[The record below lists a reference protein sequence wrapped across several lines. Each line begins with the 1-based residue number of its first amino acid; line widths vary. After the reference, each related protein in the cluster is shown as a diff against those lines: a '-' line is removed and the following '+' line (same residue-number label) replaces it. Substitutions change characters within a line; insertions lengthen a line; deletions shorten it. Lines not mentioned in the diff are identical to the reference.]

1 MLSQVRVDKA
11 PQTGAIWWL
20 PLALALVGLAIAVVA
35 LIRAGR
41 DDGPGPIRRALGG
54 LRRLTG
60 LPGWCAAGISIS
72 LWALLVAVIG
82 FVWDVSW
89 HADIGRDKEL
99 FTPPHTMILTGL
111 IAIGIAAIAS
121 IVAATTEK
129 TEVGFR
135 LGPLRVPWSS
145 LPMGLMA
152 GGAVI
157 GFPLDDLWH
166 RTYGIDVTMWSP
178 THLLM
183 IGGASLT
190 PIACWLMLAEAEVP
204 ATQTPWV
211 RRLSEVLATATL
223 LGLSTFQLEFD
234 LGIPQWQALYHP
246 MLVALAMGIGLL
258 AAREALGPGGALR
271 ATLGFLGAR
280 VLIALL
286 VGPAFGLST
295 PHFPLYLGGALAVE
309 AIFLLGD
316 RLSPMGRVL
325 ASGIA
330 IATVGTGVEWAWTHV
345 WGFQPWGARLL
356 AWWWVVVVMALVCSL
371 IGSALGRAVA
381 HEPMLVP
388 YLTVGVALGAMALL
402 LAVPYPRHGSDAVA
416 TVGVTRVGPDVP
428 VLTRNNRLSV
438 ERDVTVQLK
447 VDPPDAVRDAD
458 VLRAFAWQGGKV
470 FIRDFHPV
478 APGAFA
484 TSDPLPTGG
493 TWKSLIFFSKGSVV
507 AAVPISFPNDLQYGL
522 KEIPPP
528 FDAPRVAK
536 FKAAHQ
542 YLVRESHSGNALP
555 AILAYTGMAIV
566 AIVWFIAMVGVGET
580 IARRM
585 RYEPQPRRSTTV
597 SRP

>member
-1 MLSQVRVDKA
+1 MLTQVRVDKP

-20 PLALALVGLAIAVVA
+20 PLALTLVGLAIAVIA

-99 FTPPHTMILTGL
+99 FTPPHTMILVGL
-111 IAIGIAAIAS
+111 AGIGIAAVSS

-129 TEVGFR
+129 AEVGFR
-135 LGPLRVPWSS
+135 VGPLRVPWSS
-145 LPMGLMA
+145 LPMGLMSA
-152 GGAVI
+152 GAVI

-183 IGGASLT
+183 ISGASLA
-190 PIACWLMLAEAEVP
+190 PMAAWLMLAEADIP
-204 ATQTPWV
+204 AVQNRWV
-211 RRLSEVLATATL
+211 RLLSEVLATATL

-246 MLVALAMGIGLL
+246 VLLALAMGIGLV

-271 ATLGFLGAR
+271 AALGFIGSRAAIGA
-280 VLIALL
+280 L
-286 VGPAFGLST
+286 VGSVFGLSM
-295 PHFPLYLGGALAVE
+295 PHFPLYLGGALGIE

-316 RLSPMGRVL
+316 RASPMARVIGS
-325 ASGIA
+325 AVA
-330 IATVGTGVEWAWTHV
+330 IATVGVGVEWGWTHV
-345 WGFQPWGARLL
+345 WGFQPWQTGLL
-356 AWWWVVVVMALVCSL
+356 ASWWLVLVMAVVCSV

-381 HEPMLVP
+381 HQPLLVP
-388 YLTVGVALGAMALL
+388 YPAVGVALAAMALL
-402 LAVPYPRHGSDAVA
+402 LAIPYPRNGSDAVA
-416 TVGVTRVGPDVP
+416 TVRVQRAGPDIPVVTRD
-428 VLTRNNRLSV
+428 NRLSI
-438 ERDVTVQLK
+438 ERDVTVELV
-447 VDPPDAVRDAD
+447 VDPRTAVNKAD
-458 VLRAFAWQGGKV
+458 VLRALAWQGGSV
-470 FIRDFHPV
+470 HIRNFH
-478 APGAFA
+478 AAGAGRYV
-484 TSDPLPTGG
+484 TDKPLPTGG
-493 TWKSLIFFSKGSVV
+493 TWKSLIFFSKRSTV
-507 AAVPISFPNDLQYGL
+507 AAVPISFPADLQYSL

-528 FDAPRVAK
+528 FGAPRVAK
-536 FKAAHQ
+536 FKAAQ
-542 YLVRESHSGNALP
+542 TYLVRESHSGNALP
-555 AILAYTGMAIV
+555 AILAYTGLAVV
-566 AIVWFIAMVGVGET
+566 AIVWLVALVGVGDT

-585 RYEPQPRRSTTV
+585 KKATPLRQPA
-597 SRP
+597 PA